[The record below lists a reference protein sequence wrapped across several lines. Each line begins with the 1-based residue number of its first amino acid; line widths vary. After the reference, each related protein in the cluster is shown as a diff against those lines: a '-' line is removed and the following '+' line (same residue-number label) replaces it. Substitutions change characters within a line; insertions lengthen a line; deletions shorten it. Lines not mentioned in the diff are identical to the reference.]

1 MDNYEKEFE
10 RIKKTFEEKLKKQA
24 SYLSGKMTQ
33 ALRLRYGPEIR
44 FIYDKKT
51 KETLE
56 AI

>member
-10 RIKKTFEEKLKKQA
+10 RIKKIFEEKLKKQA